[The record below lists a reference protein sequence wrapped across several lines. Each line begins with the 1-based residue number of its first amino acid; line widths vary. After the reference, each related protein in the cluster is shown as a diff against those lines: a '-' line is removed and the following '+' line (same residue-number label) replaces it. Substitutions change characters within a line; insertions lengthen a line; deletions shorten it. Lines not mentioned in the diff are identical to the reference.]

1 MLNTNLSI
9 RLTAVVVACL
19 GVFVSLS
26 GCAPSFTD
34 PDHRTPGTVK
44 DDVLIQQ
51 LAKKNLRL
59 DLDHLP
65 DERIRVSVF
74 NGVVLLTGQISTP
87 ARKERA
93 TKVIEDIEYVRAIQ
107 NELTTEDFRG
117 VIGRQRDAFL
127 SFKVNRSLNR
137 SKRIDAKKF
146 SVVIDRA
153 TAYVMGLATQFE
165 TEAMT
170 DIVRDVRGIKKV
182 VTIVE
187 YTD

>member
-1 MLNTNLSI
+1 MLSTSLRV
-9 RLTAVVVACL
+9 RLTIVFLACL
-19 GVFVSLS
+19 GVIFSVT

-34 PDHRTPGTVK
+34 PHHRTPGTVK

-74 NGVVLLTGQISTP
+74 NGVVLLTGQITSQ

-93 TKVIEDIEYVRAIQ
+93 TKVIENIEYVRAIQ

-127 SFKVNRSLNR
+127 AFKVNRSLKR
-137 SKRIDAKKF
+137 SKQIDAKKF

-153 TAYVMGLATQFE
+153 TAYVMGLATQYE
-165 TEAMT
+165 TEVMT
-170 DIVRDVRGIKKV
+170 EIVRDVRGIKKV

>member
-1 MLNTNLSI
+1 MLSTSLRV
-9 RLTAVVVACL
+9 RLTIVFLACL
-19 GVFVSLS
+19 GVIFSVT

-51 LAKKNLRL
+51 LAKKNLRV

-74 NGVVLLTGQISTP
+74 NGVVLLTGQITSQ

-93 TKVIEDIEYVRAIQ
+93 TKVIENIEYVRAIQ

-127 SFKVNRSLNR
+127 AFKVNRSLKR
-137 SKRIDAKKF
+137 SKQIDAKKF

-153 TAYVMGLATQFE
+153 TAYVMGLATQYE
-165 TEAMT
+165 TEVMT
-170 DIVRDVRGIKKV
+170 EIVRDVRGIKKV

>member
-1 MLNTNLSI
+1 MLNTSLHVRST
-9 RLTAVVVACL
+9 LVFFVCL
-19 GVFVSLS
+19 GVIFLVTS
-26 GCAPSFTD
+26 CAPSFTD

-44 DDVLIQQ
+44 DDALIQQ
-51 LAKKNLRL
+51 LAKRNLRL

-74 NGVVLLTGQISTP
+74 NGVVLLTGQISSN

-93 TKVIEDIEYVRAIQ
+93 TKVIENIEYVRAVQ

-137 SKRIDAKKF
+137 SKQIDAKKF

-153 TAYVMGLATQFE
+153 TAYVMGLATQVE
-165 TEAMT
+165 TVTMSE
-170 DIVRDVRGIKKV
+170 IVRDVRGIKKV